1 VESLPELTVMSP
13 KEIRSI
19 LEPYLTINQINEVIE
34 ILKTLPIVEV
44 KYTLGPII
52 PGQECELQIS
62 LKRLSKV
69 FSF

>member
-1 VESLPELTVMSP
+1 MNP

-19 LEPYLTINQINEVIE
+19 LEPYLTIHQINEAIDV
-34 ILKTLPIVEV
+34 LKTLPIVEV
-44 KYTLGPII
+44 KYTLGPIN

-69 FSF
+69 FFFD